1 MTIMYDN
8 EVMVSSQGM
17 YNNKKSNFA
26 GEDVYYGPTSKMSI
40 PCDSCPLAAT
50 CGYECKAFTDWAD
63 EGTYWDT
70 AGWYEYTSIVMV
82 KDKNGKKVFVKD
94 KNGKDKVLMEKVKET
109 KWRVAEVGVF
119 KPNPKKVA

>member
-50 CGYECKAFTDWAD
+50 CGYECKAFTQWID
-63 EGTYWDT
+63 EGIYWDKT
-70 AGWYEYTSIVMV
+70 GLDWKKEAV
-82 KDKNGKKVFVKD
+82 KDKNGKVIMIKV
-94 KNGKDKVLMEKVKET
+94 NGKMKKKMIDIQYE
-109 KWRVAEVGVF
+109 RVCEVGVF
-119 KPNPKKVA
+119 KKSAKKVIFDL